1 MKQRK
6 HKQRLA
12 VDLLIAIVA
21 FYFSA
26 GCEKKHDIQRQS
38 AQPLPAAKVKA
49 ILASAKDRQ
58 AFETV
63 VGTVRSKTRAVIE
76 AKVSGRI
83 ESLLAVPGQTV
94 KAGELLAKLDAR
106 EIQAKVEQAKALY
119 EQASSDLKRY
129 TSLYES
135 KTVTLAEY
143 EARVAQFKVAEANLK
158 EAQTML
164 GYVEVTAPF
173 DGVITR
179 KIADVGDLAYPG
191 KPILEIEDPKY
202 LRFEANVPEALYD
215 KVKLNEK
222 FSIFIPTIAGE
233 IQGTVSEIA
242 PVADPNTRTF
252 LVKLDLPEHKGLRT
266 GQFGRLKIPTSQS
279 AALRVPISGI
289 VVRGQMEIAFVVETN
304 LARMRLVKTGD
315 RVGNEIEVLSGIEP
329 HEKVI
334 VTDVAQLRDGQPVVV
349 E

>member
-1 MKQRK
+1 MMDKNIKQGLQVVLILAAIIAVVFTGCDRK
-6 HKQRLA
+6 HE
-12 VDLLIAIVA
+12 V
-21 FYFSA
+21 
-26 GCEKKHDIQRQS
+26 QRQTS
-38 AQPLPAAKVKA
+38 APLPTVKVKA
-49 ILASAKDRQ
+49 VPASAKERQ
-58 AFETV
+58 AYEMV

-76 AKVSGRI
+76 AKISGRI
-83 ESLLAVPGQTV
+83 ESLLAQPGQTV

-106 EIQAKVEQAKALY
+106 EIQAKVEQAKAVY

-129 TSLYES
+129 TALYES
-135 KTVTLAEY
+135 KTVTQAEY

-158 EAQTML
+158 EALTML
-164 GYVEVTAPF
+164 GYIEVTAPF

-179 KIADVGDLAYPG
+179 KISDVGDLVYPG

-222 FSIFIPTIAGE
+222 YTVIIPSINEE

-252 LVKLDLPEHKGLRT
+252 LVKLDLPQHKGLRT
-266 GQFGRLKIPTSQS
+266 GQFGRLKIPTSHS
-279 AALRVPISGI
+279 AALRVPLSAVI
-289 VVRGQMEIAFVVETN
+289 VRGQMEIAFVVETN
-304 LARMRLVKTGD
+304 VARMRLVKTGD
-315 RVGNEIEVLSGIEP
+315 KVGNEIEVLSGIEP
-329 HEKVI
+329 NEKVI
-334 VTDVAQLRDGQPVVV
+334 ITDVAQLRDGQPVIV

>member
-1 MKQRK
+1 MMQTNKVIKTGIKIFITVLGLSALLGCKQK
-6 HKQRLA
+6 HEVQHHPA
-12 VDLLIAIVA
+12 P
-21 FYFSA
+21 
-26 GCEKKHDIQRQS
+26 
-38 AQPLPAAKVKA
+38 PLPTAKVKA
-49 ILASAKDRQ
+49 ISASAKERQ
-58 AFETV
+58 AYETV
-63 VGTVRSKTRAVIE
+63 VGTVRAKTRSVIE

-83 ESLLAVPGQTV
+83 ERLFVDPGQYV

-106 EIQAKVEQAKALY
+106 EIQAKVEQAKAVY
-119 EQASSDLKRY
+119 EQAASDLKRY
-129 TSLYES
+129 TTLYES
-135 KTVTLAEY
+135 KTVTQAEY
-143 EARVAQFKVAEANLK
+143 EARLAQFKVAEANLK

-164 GYVEVTAPF
+164 GYVDVTAPF

-215 KVKLNEK
+215 KVKMSNK
-222 FSIFIPTIAGE
+222 FSIFIPSVNEE
-233 IQGTVSEIA
+233 IIGTVSEIA

-252 LVKLDLPEHKGLRT
+252 LVKLDLPEHKSLRT
-266 GQFGRLKIPTSQS
+266 GLFGRLKIPTSQS
-279 AALRVPISGI
+279 AALRVPSNAVI
-289 VVRGQMEIAFVVETN
+289 VRGQMEIAFVVETN
-304 LARMRLVKTGD
+304 VARMRLVKTGD

-334 VTDVAQLRDGQPVVV
+334 ITDVAQLRDGQPVLV

>member
-1 MKQRK
+1 M
-6 HKQRLA
+6 A
-12 VDLLIAIVA
+12 LIMATIVIGI
-21 FYFSA
+21 FT
-26 GCEKKHDIQRQS
+26 GCDKKHEIQRQP
-38 AQPLPAAKVKA
+38 ATPLPTAKVKVVP
-49 ILASAKDRQ
+49 ASAKERQ
-58 AFETV
+58 AYEMV
-63 VGTVRSKTRAVIE
+63 VGTVRAKTRSVIE

-83 ESLLAVPGQTV
+83 ESLLAQPGQMV

-106 EIQAKVEQAKALY
+106 EIQAKVEQAKAVY

-135 KTVTLAEY
+135 KTVTQAEY

-158 EAQTML
+158 EALTML
-164 GYVEVTAPF
+164 GYIDVTAPF

-179 KIADVGDLAYPG
+179 KISDVGDLVYPG

-222 FSIFIPTIAGE
+222 FTIIIPSIGEE

-252 LVKLDLPEHKGLRT
+252 LVKLDLPQHKGLRT
-266 GQFGRLKIPTSQS
+266 GQFGRLKIPTSYS
-279 AALRVPISGI
+279 AALRVPSSAVII
-289 VVRGQMEIAFVVETN
+289 RGQMEIAFVVETN
-304 LARMRLVKTGD
+304 VARMRLVKTGD
-315 RVGNEIEVLSGIEP
+315 RVGNEIEILSGVEP
-329 HEKVI
+329 DEKVI
-334 VTDVAQLRDGQPVVV
+334 ITDVAQLRDGQPVVI